1 MFENNSLSD
10 QDDAKILEKFSNLL
24 NKYQNHIEEGMNNE
38 RRDNLKGSNP
48 ERGDSKLNPD
58 NIPTLTESVVLHQSI
73 ASSQAIKNSPIR
85 YILDTALQ
93 DVGIEMNNLDRE
105 ALAGALENRLTEPG
119 QSTHSE

>member
-38 RRDNLKGSNP
+38 RRDNLKESNP
-48 ERGDSKLNPD
+48 KHDDSKLNPD

-85 YILDTALQ
+85 YTALQ

-105 ALAGALENRLTEPG
+105 ALAGALENRLTEPS
-119 QSTHSE
+119 QSTYSE